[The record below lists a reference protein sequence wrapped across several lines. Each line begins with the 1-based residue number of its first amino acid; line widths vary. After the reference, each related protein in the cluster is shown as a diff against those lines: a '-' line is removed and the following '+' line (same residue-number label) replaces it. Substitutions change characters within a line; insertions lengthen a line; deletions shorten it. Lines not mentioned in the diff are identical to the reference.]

1 MSFRL
6 DIVEDKIRELE
17 DSSKESTRNAARGN
31 KEIENKREQFN
42 EQEGETP
49 KYVQQDLQ
57 NKEQRKWQ
65 GSNIEDI
72 IAEIIPDIEKSTQP
86 GNVYLPKCAYAGH
99 IYCY

>member
-49 KYVQQDLQ
+49 KYVQ
-57 NKEQRKWQ
+57 
-65 GSNIEDI
+65 
-72 IAEIIPDIEKSTQP
+72 
-86 GNVYLPKCAYAGH
+86 
-99 IYCY
+99 

>member
-72 IAEIIPDIEKSTQP
+72 IAEIIPDREKSTRP
-86 GNVYLPKCAYAGH
+86 GNVYLPKCA
-99 IYCY
+99 

>member
-6 DIVEDKIRELE
+6 DVVEDKIRELE
-17 DSSKESTRNAARGN
+17 DSSKESTPNAARGN

-49 KYVQQDLQ
+49 KYVRQDLQ

-86 GNVYLPKCAYAGH
+86 GNVYLPKCA
-99 IYCY
+99 

>member
-6 DIVEDKIRELE
+6 DIVEDKISELE
-17 DSSKESTRNAARGN
+17 DSSKESTLNAARGN
-31 KEIENKREQFN
+31 KEIESEREQFN
-42 EQEGETP
+42 EQEDETP

-72 IAEIIPDIEKSTQP
+72 IAEIIPDIEKSTQS
-86 GNVYLPKCAYAGH
+86 GNVYLPKCV
-99 IYCY
+99 